1 MTDPI
6 TPAPLSQLGL
16 SQEQCKEFS
25 SLVRVLA
32 TYLNQLSIPE
42 MSEKKA
48 KEVIAKYEAQEARLE
63 EGSLSD
69 QKQKAYLISSLTA
82 DKRALEAKLSQLE
95 LLLAGIRSDISKTQ
109 LELTKLDAVMSYLTN
124 DFKRF

>member
-6 TPAPLSQLGL
+6 KPAPLSQLGL

-25 SLVRVLA
+25 SLVSVLVA
-32 TYLNQLSIPE
+32 YVNQLSIPE

-48 KEVIAKYEAQEARLE
+48 KELIAQYEAQEARLE
-63 EGSLSD
+63 EASLSR
-69 QKQKAYLISSLTA
+69 QEQKAYLISSLMA
-82 DKRALEAKLSQLE
+82 DKRALKAKLSQLE

-109 LELTKLDAVMSYLTN
+109 FELTKIDAMMSFLT
-124 DFKRF
+124 K